1 MRLDQPSNRGAQNR
15 GAKNPTA
22 LDAKSTMGETDMTS
36 RQQHPA
42 IATFASEARSGRLD
56 RREFFALAGALGAS
70 AATAYGLLGL
80 PLPAAAEES
89 AQPKK
94 GGVLRVSMQVMAL
107 DDPRK
112 FSVSQMGNIA
122 MQFLEPLVRWNPDF
136 TFRPMLLEGW
146 QANGDATEYVLN
158 VRKGVK
164 WSNGDDFTAKDVA
177 FNITR
182 WCEKEAPGNSMAG
195 RMGAL
200 IDPDT
205 KRARDGAITVRDDH
219 TVILKLS
226 RPDITIIPA
235 MTDYPA
241 LIVHHSF
248 DERGEL
254 LSAQPI
260 GTGPF
265 ELTAMDVGV
274 KASVRRRPE
283 GSWWGGE
290 VFLDGIDWIDY
301 GTDSAATVSAFES
314 GEIDLNGQTQTSDV
328 AMLDALG
335 LVMSEIVT
343 ATTIVARTNVNAK
356 PYDDR
361 RVRNAIQLAVDNEVV
376 LKLGANGM
384 GAVAENHHVGPMHP
398 DYAELPPVRRDPEK
412 ARALLAEAG
421 QLDHEFELISVDADY
436 RKESSDVIAQQMRD
450 AGFKVKRTIY
460 PESTFWND
468 WTKYPFSTTNWNARP
483 LGIQT
488 LALAY
493 QTGTAWN
500 ESGFSDP
507 EFDAKLQQANAIA
520 DADQRRAVMQDLQ
533 RILQESGVIVQP
545 FWRKL
550 FCHMRPNVK
559 GYRMHQAYEQHFEN
573 TWLA

>member
-1 MRLDQPSNRGAQNR
+1 
-15 GAKNPTA
+15 
-22 LDAKSTMGETDMTS
+22 MTS
-36 RQQHPA
+36 SKLHPA
-42 IATFASEARSGRLD
+42 LGMLASETKQGKLD
-56 RREFFALAGALGAS
+56 RREFFALAGALGAG
-70 AATAYGLLGL
+70 AAASYALLGL
-80 PLPAAAEES
+80 TPPAAAQES
-89 AQPKK
+89 EVPKK
-94 GGVLRVSMQVMAL
+94 GGILRVSMQVMAL
-107 DDPRK
+107 EDPRK
-112 FSVSQMGNIA
+112 FGVSQMGNIA
-122 MQFLEPLVRWNPDF
+122 MQFLEPLVRWEPDF
-136 TFRPMLLEGW
+136 TFRPMLLESWEVNPG
-146 QANGDATEYVLN
+146 ATEYVLH

-164 WSNGDDFTAKDVA
+164 WSNGDDFNATDVA
-177 FNITR
+177 FNISR
-182 WCEKEAPGNSMAG
+182 WCDKEAPGNSMAG

-200 IDPDT
+200 ADPDT
-205 KRARDGAITVRDDH
+205 KKVRDGAVTIRDDH
-219 TVILKLS
+219 TVVLTLS

-241 LIVHHSF
+241 LIVHRDF
-248 DERGEL
+248 DKKGEL
-254 LSAQPI
+254 LSAQPV

-265 ELTAMDVGV
+265 ELTAIDVGV
-274 KASVRRRPE
+274 KASVRRRPD

-290 VFLDGIDWIDY
+290 VYLDGIDWVDY
-301 GTDSAATVSAFES
+301 GTDSAATISAFES
-314 GEIDLNGQTQTSDV
+314 GEVDLNGQTQANDV
-328 AMLDALG
+328 DMLDKLG
-335 LVMSEIVT
+335 LVISEIVT
-343 ATTIVARTNVNAK
+343 ATTIVARTNVGAK
-356 PYDDR
+356 PYDDK
-361 RVRNAIQLAVDNEVV
+361 RVRQAIQYAVDNEVV

-384 GAVAENHHVGPMHP
+384 GEVAENHHVGPMHP
-398 DYAELPPVRRDPEK
+398 DYAELPKMKRDPEK

-450 AGFKVKRTIY
+450 AGLKVKRTVI
-460 PESTFWND
+460 PESAFWND

-507 EFDAKLQQANAIA
+507 QFDAKIQQANALA
-520 DADQRRAVMQDLQ
+520 DADQRRAVMKELQ
-533 RILQESGVIVQP
+533 AILQESGVIVQP

-559 GYRMHQAYEQHFEN
+559 GYTMHQAYEQHFQK